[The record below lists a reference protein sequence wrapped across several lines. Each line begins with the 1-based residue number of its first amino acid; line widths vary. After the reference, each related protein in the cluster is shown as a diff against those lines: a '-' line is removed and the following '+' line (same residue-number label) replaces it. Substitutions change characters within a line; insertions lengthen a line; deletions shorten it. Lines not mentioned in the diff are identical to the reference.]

1 MGERLIVSF
10 SVSVSFSL
18 LALSSCVQIDHLTIL
33 RTLSLFSQAGATAYA
48 VLEMA
53 FCIISQSYYLH
64 PFIINSK
71 NDIN

>member
-33 RTLSLFSQAGATAYA
+33 RTFNAFQSGWGLQHMQYLNGFLYYITVILFAS
-48 VLEMA
+48 M
-53 FCIISQSYYLH
+53 CIK
-64 PFIINSK
+64 F
-71 NDIN
+71 